1 MSSKRYNL
9 MTMPT
14 IHRTLATTALC
25 LATVAVNSCQ
35 QMNEVEYEIPV
46 VPYKEMPILD
56 YFPLDGQE

>member
-1 MSSKRYNL
+1 MTTPIFSK
-9 MTMPT
+9 
-14 IHRTLATTALC
+14 ILATAALC
-25 LATVAVNSCQ
+25 LAVVAVNSCQ

>member
-1 MSSKRYNL
+1 MP
-9 MTMPT
+9 MPT
-14 IHRTLATTALC
+14 IHKIFATTALC
-25 LATVAVNSCQ
+25 LAAVNSCQ

>member
-1 MSSKRYNL
+1 
-9 MTMPT
+9 MTMPA
-14 IHRTLATTALC
+14 IHKILTTTALC
-25 LATVAVNSCQ
+25 LAAVGLNSCQ

>member
-1 MSSKRYNL
+1 
-9 MTMPT
+9 MTMSLFPKK
-14 IHRTLATTALC
+14 LATTAIC
-25 LATVAVNSCQ
+25 LAAVAVNSCQ

>member
-1 MSSKRYNL
+1 MP
-9 MTMPT
+9 MPT
-14 IHRTLATTALC
+14 IHKILATTALC
-25 LATVAVNSCQ
+25 LAAVAVNSCQ

>member
-1 MSSKRYNL
+1 
-9 MTMPT
+9 MTMPS
-14 IHRTLATTALC
+14 IHKILAIITALC
-25 LATVAVNSCQ
+25 LAAVAVNSCQ